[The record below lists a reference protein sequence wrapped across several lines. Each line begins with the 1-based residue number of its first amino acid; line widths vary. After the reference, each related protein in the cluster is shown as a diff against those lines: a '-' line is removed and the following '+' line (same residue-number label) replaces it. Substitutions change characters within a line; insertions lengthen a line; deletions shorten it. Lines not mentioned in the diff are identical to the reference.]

1 MFNACDHCGE
11 YRADK
16 LIDLAGPY
24 AICPVCGHKH
34 PFRRL
39 PLLVVGGPSG
49 AGKSAVCRSLL
60 GTLPEVVLLDGDILW
75 RDAFNTPED
84 NYRDFFETWLRLAK
98 NISQSGRPVVIFN
111 AGMAVPENVEPC
123 VERRYFAAVHY
134 LALVCDDKVLA
145 DRLRQRPAWRD
156 SSSPAWIAEQLQ
168 FNRWFKAEAESLA
181 PPVELLDTTEAT
193 VAETAASV
201 AAWIR
206 CKIDEV

>member
-1 MFNACDHCGE
+1 MLNVCDRCSE
-11 YRADK
+11 CRADK
-16 LIDLAGPY
+16 IIDPAGPY

-34 PFRRL
+34 AFLRL
-39 PLLVVGGPSG
+39 PLLIVGGPSG
-49 AGKSAVCRSLL
+49 AGKSAVCRRLL
-60 GTLPEVVLLDGDILW
+60 GTLSEVVLLDGDILW

-123 VERRYFAAVHY
+123 VERRYFSTVHY
-134 LALVCDDKVLA
+134 LALICDDDVLA
-145 DRLRQRPAWRD
+145 ERLRQRPAWQE
-156 SSSPAWIAEQLQ
+156 SSSPKWIAEQIR
-168 FNRWFKAEAESLA
+168 FNRWFKEQSDEVT
-181 PPVELLDTTEAT
+181 PPVELIDTTEAT

-206 CKIDEV
+206 GKI

>member
-1 MFNACDHCGE
+1 MFNVCDRCGE

-16 LIDLAGPY
+16 LIDSAGPY

-34 PFRRL
+34 PFLRL

-49 AGKSAVCRSLL
+49 AGKSAVCRHLL

-123 VERRYFAAVHY
+123 VERRYFSTVHY
-134 LALVCDDKVLA
+134 LALVCDDQVLA

-156 SSSPAWIAEQLQ
+156 SSSPAWIAGQLQ
-168 FNRWFKAEAESLA
+168 FNRWFKTEAESLA

-193 VAETAASV
+193 VAETAALV

-206 CKIDEV
+206 RKI

>member
-1 MFNACDHCGE
+1 MLNVCDRCSE

-16 LIDLAGPY
+16 IIDPAGPY

-34 PFRRL
+34 AFLRL
-39 PLLVVGGPSG
+39 PLLIVGGPSG
-49 AGKSAVCRSLL
+49 AGKSAVCRRLL
-60 GTLPEVVLLDGDILW
+60 GTLSEVVLLDGDILW

-123 VERRYFAAVHY
+123 VERRYLSTVHY
-134 LALVCDDKVLA
+134 LALTCEDEALT
-145 DRLRQRPAWRD
+145 DRLQRRPAWQE
-156 SSSPAWIAEQLQ
+156 SSSPAWIAEQIQ
-168 FNRWFKAEAESLA
+168 FNHWLKEQGGEITPSIA
-181 PPVELLDTTEAT
+181 LLDTTEAT
-193 VAETAASV
+193 VAETAAQV

-206 CKIDEV
+206 RKI